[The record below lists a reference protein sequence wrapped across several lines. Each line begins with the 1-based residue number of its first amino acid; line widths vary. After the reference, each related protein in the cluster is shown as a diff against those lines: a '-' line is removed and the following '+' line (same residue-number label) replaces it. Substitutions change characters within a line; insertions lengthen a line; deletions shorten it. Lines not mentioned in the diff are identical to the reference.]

1 MRFFDE
7 EKYESD
13 LLNNKAVGLYLS
25 GNEGECEKAWMK
37 SVGSNPQNLTAQFN
51 YSHFKRMKRIIDD
64 KRLNK
69 DLMLQPESRKRN
81 YYLLISNLVML
92 PLLKEPFK
100 TYNFNPKLSKQK
112 EIEVLSN
119 IIETL
124 EKFKK
129 PKDYCYMKKYHLNG
143 LRFDEAYIIED
154 YFVARLKNKNIF
166 AAYKIS

>member
-1 MRFFDE
+1 
-7 EKYESD
+7 
-13 LLNNKAVGLYLS
+13 
-25 GNEGECEKAWMK
+25 
-37 SVGSNPQNLTAQFN
+37 
-51 YSHFKRMKRIIDD
+51 
-64 KRLNK
+64 
-69 DLMLQPESRKRN
+69 
-81 YYLLISNLVML
+81 ML

-166 AAYKIS
+166 AAYRIS